1 MHNNDTIH
9 ITSISKTN
17 NDDII
22 NSYLIDIKFFRQTRR
37 ESEEEWEKR
46 IVNFLVKQNYTLYS
60 IYNQLVAIFL
70 TP

>member
-1 MHNNDTIH
+1 MHNNDTIR